1 MEWYEPVKHLHRLL
15 AYFSV
20 SMFLLRFLV
29 DIAGHSK
36 CRRSRWRH
44 LPHLND
50 TLLLSSAVV
59 LIFITGWRPGVHL
72 WVTLKLGLVVGYI
85 VAGWFAMR
93 PVYSSYVRWLA
104 FVLAALQVIL
114 IFYLAMTKP
123 L

>member
-1 MEWYEPVKHLHRLL
+1 MEWYSPVKQLHMLL

-20 SMFLLRFLV
+20 SMFLLRFMV
-29 DIAGHSK
+29 DILG
-36 CRRSRWRH
+36 RSRWRKSKWRH

-59 LIFITGWRPGVHL
+59 LIFITGWRPGVHFWL
-72 WVTLKLGLVVGYI
+72 TLKLGFVVGYI

-93 PVYSSYVRWLA
+93 PGFSLRLRWLA
-104 FVLAALQVIL
+104 FLLAAVQVIL
-114 IFYLAMTKP
+114 IFYLAVNKP